1 MKVWPARP
9 AVPCRER
16 PMHALLH
23 PAHDRSLDACL
34 VKKGRRRLRLPS
46 RPGKLHGPVPATRE
60 APLFASAR
68 CPRTLLAR
76 NSTGAMGNARPST
89 AFKWASRRCSPA
101 RQCKTPRAP
110 RPFRLCLA
118 VPPNGNL
125 ASNTPSGYLAAT
137 QRRCGAAAAVS
148 SPRQTNYSTSSTTP
162 PFVPADMGTSSDPR
176 PPIAV
181 LIKIKRGTRAVQRRS
196 PAGPAHQR
204 ADDPLA
210 GAVTVS
216 SVTCLSSSLFCFFSR
231 SISA

>member
-76 NSTGAMGNARPST
+76 NSTARCHG
-89 AFKWASRRCSPA
+89 KLRV
-101 RQCKTPRAP
+101 
-110 RPFRLCLA
+110 PFRLCLA